1 MTDSIIKLM
10 RYENR
15 LDLMY
20 VDSQIR
26 GCNVVN
32 NSPLNKKIIKVHKGV
47 DNTVR
52 FRVLNPDRRRV
63 SVDHLAVRCRLVNNE
78 NKERV
83 LERFADV
90 LTTNKGDVRLTIYE
104 GDLVNIAPGF
114 YSLVVTGQ
122 EALVPGNN
130 ESGNVN
136 TPFFLDNAGDIV
148 ATIEVV
154 DSADVTP
161 LESVELLPDNWTIV
175 SDPGLPGTRTYA
187 SSAIAGARVKNHLN
201 AVHSF
206 SVRTTAF
213 TGTLELRASL
223 DLQPPADLANYF
235 PVDIT
240 TGTQIIT
247 FDNYTG
253 ITSHTFEANFMWL
266 KFIYRPDTNLE
277 DFGTIDKV
285 LLR

>member
-1 MTDSIIKLM
+1 MSQEIKLF

-15 LDLMY
+15 IDLEY
-20 VDSQIR
+20 CDNIIR
-26 GCNVVN
+26 SCVVTN
-32 NSPLNKKIIKVHKGV
+32 NSPLNRRVLKVHKGV
-47 DNTVR
+47 DNSID
-52 FRVLNPDRRRV
+52 FRILNPDRRLV
-63 SVDHLAVRCRLVNNE
+63 SVDHLAIRCRLVNNE

-83 LERFADV
+83 LERYAD
-90 LTTNKGDVRLTIYE
+90 LRTTKGKARLTIYE
-104 GDLVNIAPGF
+104 GDLVNIPAGF
-114 YSLVVTGQ
+114 YNLVVTGQ

-130 ESGNVN
+130 ESGNVS
-136 TPFFLDNAGDIV
+136 TPFFLDNAGEIV
-148 ATIEVV
+148 ATVEVV

-161 LESVELLPDNWTIV
+161 MESVELLENNWTIV

-187 SSAIAGARVKNHLN
+187 SSAIPGARIQNHLN

-206 SVRTTAF
+206 SVKTTGF

-277 DFGTIDKV
+277 DYGTIDKV

>member
-1 MTDSIIKLM
+1 MSNLVKLVSM
-10 RYENR
+10 ENR
-15 LDLMY
+15 
-20 VDSQIR
+20 VDMLYCDNIFRS
-26 GCNVVN
+26 CEVTN
-32 NSPLNKKIIKVHKGV
+32 NSPYNNRTIKLHKGV
-47 DNTVR
+47 DNQIR

-63 SVDHLAVRCRLVNNE
+63 SVDHLAIRCRLVNME

-90 LTTNKGDVRLTIYE
+90 LTTDKGDVRLTIYE

-122 EALVPGNN
+122 EALIPGNN
-130 ESGNVN
+130 ESGNIN

-148 ATIEVV
+148 ATVEVV

-161 LESVELLPDNWTIV
+161 MESVELLETNWTIV
-175 SDPGLPGTRTYA
+175 SDPGLPGTKTYA
-187 SSAIAGARVKNHLN
+187 SSAIPGARIQNHLN

-206 SVRTTAF
+206 SVATTAF

-240 TGTQIIT
+240 TGTQIIE

-277 DFGTIDKV
+277 DYGTIDKV